1 MIDRM
6 QLTHTFEV
14 GARIQLRL
22 YYRKPG
28 VDGFYCSFNSRLICS
43 NVRMRSRRVATIRL
57 CESCCRYC
65 LFSPTVAGETVRR
78 LIILFL
84 SNFVP

>member
-22 YYRKPG
+22 YYRKPA
-28 VDGFYCSFNSRLICS
+28 
-43 NVRMRSRRVATIRL
+43 VAIP
-57 CESCCRYC
+57 ESVE
-65 LFSPTVAGETVRR
+65 S
-78 LIILFL
+78 IH
-84 SNFVP
+84 